1 MTPLDFIPGGEVVQ
15 RIAAYLLV
23 GAALLA
29 TGFVKGCQ
37 YEQADAKEAATV
49 FVERV
54 KVVKEIER
62 VEVPKF
68 VKQIEWLTHTET
80 QLIEAAKNDTPNP
93 ASCDFSPDR
102 LQRLRLAATGNPE

>member
-1 MTPLDFIPGGEVVQ
+1 MTPLDFIPGGEMVQ
-15 RIAAYLLV
+15 RLVAYLLV
-23 GAALLA
+23 GLALFG

-37 YEQADAKEAATV
+37 HEQADAKEAATV

-62 VEVPKF
+62 VEVPKL

-80 QLIEAAKNDTPNP
+80 TLIEAAKNDTPNP
-93 ASCDFSPDR
+93 ASCDFSPER
-102 LQRLRLAATGNPE
+102 LQRLRLAATGGAP

>member
-1 MTPLDFIPGGEVVQ
+1 MTDLIPGVATLQ
-15 RIAAYLLV
+15 RWAVMLAM
-23 GAALLA
+23 GAALFA

-37 YEQADAKEAATV
+37 HEQADAKEAATV

-62 VEVPKF
+62 VEVPKL

-80 QLIEAAKNDTPNP
+80 QLIEAAKNETPNP
-93 ASCDFSPDR
+93 AMCDLSPER
-102 LQRLRLAATGNPE
+102 VRRINQSAAANP

>member
-1 MTPLDFIPGGEVVQ
+1 MITDLIPGAEALQ
-15 RIAAYLLV
+15 RWAVMAAI
-23 GAALLA
+23 GAALFA

-37 YEQADAKEAATV
+37 HEQADAKEAATV

-62 VEVPKF
+62 VEVPKL